1 VPSVAELLADVEAR
15 EREQGTAP
23 RVPGQVP
30 GAPDDALARAAAH
43 ASRLPASVEGHG
55 GDAALWHAAQEMAA
69 LGLSEVD
76 ALTVLETYF
85 SPRCTPPWD
94 HHAIEWKVC
103 RAVEEQQK
111 LWEMYPPARARALA
125 VAEAIPRTSADAS
138 YTTIELVG
146 ADDGITWGSIDENPP
161 PRDYR
166 ILDFEWGAGRP
177 LGLLASFNASKTL
190 TSKQILVDYALG
202 DDVLGKYKI
211 GTRTTGRVMDLCYEQ
226 FTKAAHLYTR
236 LARAAGASFEDLNQ
250 FIRFGRPAWYL
261 SDGMGRPRNDEL
273 MAAREDHLKHL
284 CEGFDICNVD
294 PYSAASLGIDEGGSE
309 FQGPAR
315 MLERV
320 SEATGCAFMVCVHRG
335 RDQEAEHARGHSS
348 IDDSFDTT
356 ILISKH
362 DEAAPNDRLFKCLKR
377 PMYGFDPEVIT
388 INDLNEDGTP
398 WVKPAEGR
406 AESWGISVRAKGMAS
421 ASMLSGEERRLDRV
435 LHVLQRQRGQWLSA
449 TQVRDLAAM
458 SGQATK
464 ETLALAEARGLVH
477 MRPATKGAGF
487 AYCWAAPDAPPP
499 AAQGPLSEALTAA
512 QSRFSGIKNG
522 R

>member
-1 VPSVAELLADVEAR
+1 MTAKLADVLAEVARLEA
-15 EREQGTAP
+15 EQGAAP
-23 RVPGQVP
+23 RLPGGLGP
-30 GAPDDALARAAAH
+30 ASGDDALARAAAH

-69 LGLSEVD
+69 LGLNEAD
-76 ALTVLETYF
+76 ALATLETYF

-94 HHAIEWKVC
+94 RHALQHKVS
-103 RAVEEQQK
+103 RAVAEQAE
-111 LWEMYPPARARALA
+111 LWAIYPPARARALA
-125 VAEAIPRTSADAS
+125 VAEAVPLTSADMAYS
-138 YTTIELVG
+138 TIELVG
-146 ADDGITWGSIDENPP
+146 TDDGISWGSIDENPP

-190 TSKQILVDYALG
+190 TSKQILVDYAMG
-202 DDVLGKYKI
+202 EDVLGKYKI
-211 GTRTTGRVMDLCYEQ
+211 GTRTTGRVLDLCYEQ

-250 FIRFGRPAWYL
+250 FIRFGRPSWYL
-261 SDGMGRPRNDEL
+261 SDGMLRPRSDDL
-273 MAAREDHLKHL
+273 MRARQDMLCHL

-294 PYSAASLGIDEGGSE
+294 PYSAASLGIDEGSSE

-320 SEATGCAFMVCVHRG
+320 SERTGCAFMICVHRG

-362 DEAAPNDRLFKCLKR
+362 DEAMPNDRLFKCLKR
-377 PMYGFDPEVIT
+377 PMYGFEPEVLT
-388 INDLNEDGTP
+388 ISDINEDGTP
-398 WVKPAEGR
+398 WARVDR
-406 AESWGISVRAKGMAS
+406 SESWGVSVRAKGA
-421 ASMLSGEERRLDRV
+421 AAAHVIHPEAKRLEKI
-435 LHVLQRQRGQWLSA
+435 LHMLQRQQGRWMNPS
-449 TQVRDLAAM
+449 QVRDYVGFKLDDVKASLA
-458 SGQATK
+458 T
-464 ETLALAEARGLVH
+464 ALEQGLVH
-477 MRPATKGAGF
+477 MMPSPKGSGIM
-487 AYCWAAPDAPPP
+487 YCWAAPEGAVP
-499 AAQGPLSEALTAA
+499 AALDAA
-512 QSRFSGIKNG
+512 GTRVQSRFAGIKAG